1 MTMKKGQEEK
11 VKSRRILCIDEELRS
26 GKKVT
31 LASLVKRCEGVS
43 ARTIQRDIEFMRDFN
58 NAPIVYDRETR
69 SYRYS
74 EPNFFIK
81 TVQMTEGELF
91 SVALF
96 DRLLEQYRNT
106 PLENN
111 LRNVFRKIISGMPDE
126 ITIDSSFLE
135 NRTTFIPDQGP
146 KIEPEVFPKVFEA
159 LKGHKTLEFEYRPLQ
174 KLSYMSRLLDPYHA
188 VCQKG
193 NWYIIGFCHDKGDVR
208 VFSYSRMKDVRI
220 TKDSFKIPDTFKPED
235 YFDKEIGVWLSARQK
250 HTVELLIS
258 KEIGTFAIDRT
269 WHSNQQLKQN
279 KDGSVR
285 VSFET
290 TQLPEVKRWVLG
302 QGSTVKVLGP
312 KELQEDVCREAVKM
326 QGMYEK

>member
-1 MTMKKGQEEK
+1 MKKGQEEK
-11 VKSRRILCIDEELRS
+11 VKSRRILRIDEALRS

-58 NAPIVYDRETR
+58 NAPIIYDRETR

-74 EPNFFIK
+74 GPNFFIK

-111 LRNVFRKIISGMPDE
+111 LRNVFRKIIAGMPDE

-146 KIEPEVFPKVFEA
+146 KIEPGVFSEIFEA
-159 LKGHKTLEFEYRPLQ
+159 LKRHKTLEFEYRPLQ
-174 KLSYMSRLLDPYHA
+174 KLS
-188 VCQKG
+188 
-193 NWYIIGFCHDKGDVR
+193 
-208 VFSYSRMKDVRI
+208 
-220 TKDSFKIPDTFKPED
+220 
-235 YFDKEIGVWLSARQK
+235 
-250 HTVELLIS
+250 
-258 KEIGTFAIDRT
+258 
-269 WHSNQQLKQN
+269 
-279 KDGSVR
+279 
-285 VSFET
+285 
-290 TQLPEVKRWVLG
+290 
-302 QGSTVKVLGP
+302 
-312 KELQEDVCREAVKM
+312 
-326 QGMYEK
+326 